1 MLVRDLRRPSMA
13 SSKDQSTGKKNII
26 GCTNQGLI
34 IETIDMIFVWF
45 SVGNHEKKLKSKL

>member
-26 GCTNQGLI
+26 ECTNQGLI

-45 SVGNHEKKLKSKL
+45 SVGNHEKKLKSEL